1 MRAVHF
7 IVFAQSTLKEPI
19 DLSLSLSLS
28 LSLFLSLFLS
38 PLLDRERRVDP
49 FSIQNPA
56 RERARERGRAMVRF
70 IFLLLLLH
78 DVGNEN
84 EGQGSRVGTNNKH
97 HTYAN
102 GNK

>member
-1 MRAVHF
+1 MRAVHLS
-7 IVFAQSTLKEPI
+7 VFAQSTLKEPI
-19 DLSLSLSLS
+19 DLSLSLFISLFISLS
-28 LSLFLSLFLS
+28 S
-38 PLLDRERRVDP
+38 PRSRETSGS
-49 FSIQNPA
+49 FFNSKSSKS
-56 RERARERGRAMVRF
+56 ERARERGRAMVRF
-70 IFLLLLLH
+70 IFPLLLLH